1 MTRAMTFGTR
11 ADAYDRLRPAPAP
24 GALDQVLPPGVRRV
38 ADLAAGTGLVTRA
51 VLARPGAPAVVAVEP
66 DPRMLARLATTTPG
80 ALAVRGVAE
89 AIPLAS
95 GSMDAVLASSA
106 WHWFDPPVATAE
118 IARVLRPGGV
128 LGLLWSR
135 ADPTVPW
142 VAQVRGIGNA
152 AADGSARLS
161 RRGFDVALPPGHGF
175 VDELPEAVT
184 VRWTRR
190 MTRDDVAGMVCT
202 YSGVL
207 ELPAAE
213 QDEVRRA
220 ARELLDVVLPGT
232 DDVDVPFETVARRW
246 TRAG

>member
-1 MTRAMTFGTR
+1 MTRATTFGLR

-24 GALDQVLPPGVRRV
+24 AALDHVLPPGTRRV

-51 VLARPGAPAVVAVEP
+51 VLARPDPPAVVAVEP
-66 DPRMLARLATTTPG
+66 DPRMLARLAATTPG
-80 ALAVRGVAE
+80 ALPVRGVAE
-89 AIPLAS
+89 AIPLAA
-95 GSMDAVLASSA
+95 GVVDAVLASSA

-118 IARVLRPGGV
+118 IARVLRPGGT

-135 ADPTVPW
+135 ADPTVGW
-142 VAQVRGIGNA
+142 VAEVRGIGRA

-161 RRGFDVALPPGHGF
+161 RRGFDVELPPGHGF

-184 VRWTRR
+184 VRWART

-207 ELPAAE
+207 ALPAAD
-213 QDEVRRA
+213 QDAVARA
-220 ARELLDVVLPGT
+220 ARAYLDRTFPG
-232 DDVDVPFETVARRW
+232 DGALEVPFETVVRRW
-246 TRAG
+246 TRS

>member
-1 MTRAMTFGTR
+1 MSRALTFGTR

-24 GALDQVLPPGVRRV
+24 EALDHVLPPGAQRV
-38 ADLAAGTGLVTRA
+38 ADHAAGTGLVARV
-51 VLARPGAPAVVAVEP
+51 VLARPARPALVVAVEP
-66 DPRMLARLATTTPG
+66 DPRMLARLRATTPG
-80 ALAVRGVAE
+80 ARPVRGVAE

-95 GSMDAVLASSA
+95 GALDAVLASSA
-106 WHWFDPPVATAE
+106 WHWFDPPAATAE

-135 ADPTVPW
+135 ADPTVDW
-142 VAQVRGIGNA
+142 VAGVRGIGKA
-152 AADGSARLS
+152 AADGSATLS

-190 MTRDDVAGMVCT
+190 MTRDDVAGMVGT

-207 ELPAAE
+207 ELPIAD
-213 QDEVRRA
+213 QDAVHRA
-220 ARELLDVVLPGT
+220 AREYLDGAFPGIGALE
-232 DDVDVPFETVARRW
+232 VPFETVVRCW
-246 TRAG
+246 TRS

>member
-1 MTRAMTFGTR
+1 MTRATTFGTS

-24 GALDQVLPPGVRRV
+24 EALDQVVPPGARRV

-51 VLARPGAPAVVAVEP
+51 ILARPDAPAVVAVEP
-66 DPRMLARLATTTPG
+66 DPRMLARLAATTPG

-95 GSMDAVLASSA
+95 GALDAVLASSA

-142 VAQVRGIGNA
+142 VAEVRGIGKA
-152 AADGSARLS
+152 AADGSATLS

-175 VDELPEAVT
+175 VDDLPEAVS
-184 VRWTRR
+184 VCWTRR
-190 MTRDDVAGMVCT
+190 MPRDDVAGMVCT

-207 ELPAAE
+207 ELPVTD
-213 QDEVRRA
+213 QDAVRLA
-220 ARELLDVVLPGT
+220 ARENLDRLLPGE
-232 DDVDVPFETVARRW
+232 DVVDVPFETVVRRW
-246 TRAG
+246 TKA

>member
-1 MTRAMTFGTR
+1 MSRATAFGTS

-24 GALDQVLPPGVRRV
+24 EALDHVVPPGARRV

-66 DPRMLARLATTTPG
+66 DPRMLARLAARSPA
-80 ALAVRGVAE
+80 ALGVRGVAE

-95 GSMDAVLASSA
+95 GAVDAVLASSA

-135 ADPTVPW
+135 ADPRVPW
-142 VAQVRGIGNA
+142 VAEVRGIGNA

-161 RRGFDVALPPGHGF
+161 RRGFDVTLPSGHGF
-175 VDELPEAVT
+175 VDDLPEAVT
-184 VRWTRR
+184 VPWTRR

-207 ELPAAE
+207 ELPPADRDA
-213 QDEVRRA
+213 VRRA
-220 ARELLDVVLPGT
+220 ARDHLDRVLPGE
-232 DDVDVPFETVARRW
+232 DDVDVPFETVVRRW
-246 TRAG
+246 TKA

>member
-1 MTRAMTFGTR
+1 MARATSFGTR
-11 ADAYDRLRPAPAP
+11 AEAYDRLRPAPAP
-24 GALDQVLPPGVRRV
+24 AALDLVVAPGVGRV

-66 DPRMLARLATTTPG
+66 DPRMLARLVATAPA
-80 ALAVRGVAE
+80 ALGVRGTAE

-95 GSMDAVLASSA
+95 GSMDVVLASSA
-106 WHWFDPPVATAE
+106 WHWFDPQAATAE

-142 VAQVRGIGNA
+142 VARVRGIGNA

-161 RRGFDVALPPGHGF
+161 RRGFDVSLPPGHGF
-175 VDELPEAVT
+175 VDDTPEAVT
-184 VRWTRR
+184 TRWTRA
-190 MTRDDVAGMVCT
+190 MTRDDIAGMVCT

-207 ELPAAE
+207 ELAQSE
-213 QDEVRRA
+213 QDDVRRL
-220 ARELLDVVLPGT
+220 ARTHLDGVLPG
-232 DDVDVPFETVARRW
+232 DDQLDVPFETVVRRW
-246 TRAG
+246 TRVG

>member
-1 MTRAMTFGTR
+1 MTRATTFGTS
-11 ADAYDRLRPAPAP
+11 ADAYDRLRPAPAAE
-24 GALDQVLPPGVRRV
+24 ALDHVVPAGARRV

-51 VLARPGAPAVVAVEP
+51 VLARPDPPAVVAVEP
-66 DPRMLARLATTTPG
+66 DPRMLARLTATTPG

-89 AIPLAS
+89 AIPLAA
-95 GSMDAVLASSA
+95 GAVDAVLASSA

-135 ADPTVPW
+135 ADPTVGW
-142 VAQVRGIGNA
+142 VAAVRGIGNA

-175 VDELPEAVT
+175 VDDLPEAVT
-184 VRWTRR
+184 VHWTRR

-207 ELPAAE
+207 QLPVADRDA
-213 QDEVRRA
+213 VRRA
-220 ARELLDVVLPGT
+220 AREHLDRVLPG
-232 DDVDVPFETVARRW
+232 DDDAVDVPFETVVRRW
-246 TRAG
+246 TKA